1 MHAREKQGMSKTS
14 IGIVGAGAIGH
25 MHADKILQSDFAT
38 LSGIADPTEAGRG
51 FAEKNGIAWFA
62 GHREML
68 ERGKSEAAIIATPN
82 ATHREVALDFI
93 AAGVPIVVE
102 KPIAST
108 VEDGEAI
115 ASASEKSGVPVLVGH
130 HRRHNPIIHR
140 ARAVIAEGALGRITA
155 AAILASFFKPPEYF
169 ELAWRKQPGGGP
181 VLINLI
187 HEIDL
192 VRHLCGEIASVQA
205 ITSNAIRG
213 FEVEDTAAVVLRLV
227 NGALV
232 TVTLSD
238 TAVTPWSWDLIS
250 GEIPSYPAQS
260 HQVTSHFLCGTE
272 GSLSLPGLEFWSY
285 KGEKSWYAPL
295 SRDQVAFERGDPYVG
310 QLRNLC
316 KVARG
321 EEQPLVSAAD
331 GTQTLRATLAVHEA
345 ARTGRTVTVKLG

>member
-1 MHAREKQGMSKTS
+1 MSKTS
-14 IGIVGAGAIGH
+14 IGIVGAGAIGR

-38 LSGIADPTEAGRG
+38 LSGIADPTEAGRA

-68 ERGKSEAAIIATPN
+68 GRGKPQAAIIATPN
-82 ATHREVALDFI
+82 ATHRDIALDFI
-93 AAGVPIVVE
+93 AAGVPAVVE

-108 VEDGEAI
+108 VKDGEAI
-115 ASASEKSGVPVLVGH
+115 AAASEKSGVPVLVGH
-130 HRRHNPIIHR
+130 HRRHNPIIRR
-140 ARAVIAEGALGRITA
+140 ARAVIAEGVLGRITT

-205 ITSNAIRG
+205 ITSNAVRG

-232 TVTLSD
+232 TVTLCD
-238 TAVTPWSWDLIS
+238 TAVTPWSWDLVA

-272 GSLSLPGLEFWSY
+272 GSLSLPGLGFWSY

-316 KVARG
+316 RVARG

-345 ARTGRTVTVKLG
+345 ARTGQTVTVKLG

>member
-1 MHAREKQGMSKTS
+1 MSKTS
-14 IGIVGAGAIGH
+14 IGIVGAGNIGR
-25 MHADKILQSDFAT
+25 MHADKILQSGFAV
-38 LSGIADPTEAGRG
+38 LCGIADPTEAGRA
-51 FAEKNGIAWFA
+51 FAEKIGVAWFA
-62 GHREML
+62 DYREML
-68 ERGKSEAAIIATPN
+68 DRGKPQAAIIATPN
-82 ATHREVALDFI
+82 ATHRDIALDFI
-93 AAGVPIVVE
+93 AAGVPAVVE

-115 ASASEKSGVPVLVGH
+115 AAASEKSGVPVLVGH
-130 HRRHNPIIHR
+130 HRRHNPIIRR
-140 ARAVIAEGALGRITA
+140 ARALIAQGVLGKLAT
-155 AAILASFFKPPEYF
+155 AAILSSFFKPPEYF

-205 ITSNAIRG
+205 ITSNAVRG

-232 TVTLSD
+232 TITLCD
-238 TAVTPWSWDLIS
+238 TAVTPWSWDLVA
-250 GEIPSYPAQS
+250 GELPFYPVPS
-260 HQVTSHFLCGTE
+260 HQVPSHFLCGTE
-272 GSLSLPGLEFWSY
+272 GSLSLPGLDFWSY

-295 SRDQVAFERGDPYVG
+295 SREQVAFERGDPYIE

-321 EEQPLVSAAD
+321 EEPPLVSAAD

-345 ARTGRTVTVKLG
+345 ARTGRSVTVTLG